1 MNKWFLIVAFSLPL
15 AIFPVESAEARNKV
29 RIGGNVVVDEGT
41 EVKDAVAVGGS
52 VTVNG
57 RVRDSAVAVGGS
69 VILGPDAVIGKDVVS
84 IGGAVKQAQGSKIH
98 GDVVEL
104 NIPGVSAIVPFFV
117 KDTSSSW
124 FWTFKITI
132 FLGFLALASSS
143 WFWTFKITIFL
154 GFLALA
160 VLMVAVLPKPFNL
173 ISNNVQQNLGKV
185 ILWAVLGL
193 VVLVP
198 LAIFLAIS
206 VIGIPLIALE
216 VFLVGIAFLV
226 GYIAIAQLI
235 GDKIAALMKRP
246 ALSVIWL
253 TVMGFL
259 ALWFIGWVPF
269 LGSLVKAV
277 AIVLGFG
284 GVLTTLFTSRK
295 RFQVDSAL

>member
-1 MNKWFLIVAFSLPL
+1 MKRYFKLIAVILPL
-15 AIFPVESAEARNKV
+15 VLFPLVSANAKDKV
-29 RIGGNVVVDEGT
+29 RIGGDVVVEEGT

-57 RVRDSAVAVGGS
+57 KVRDSAVAVGGS
-69 VILGPDAVIGKDVVS
+69 VVLGPNAVIGKDVVS
-84 IGGAVKQAQGSKIH
+84 IGGAVKQAQGSKIY

-104 NIPGVSAIVPFFV
+104 NIPGVSSLIPFFFE
-117 KDTSSSW
+117 DTSSSW
-124 FWTFKITI
+124 FWAFKII
-132 FLGFLALASSS
+132 SL
-143 WFWTFKITIFL
+143 L

-173 ISNNVQQNLGKV
+173 ISNNVQQNLGKI
-185 ILWAVLGL
+185 ILWGILGL
-193 VVLVP
+193 IVLIP

-206 VIGIPLIALE
+206 LIGIPLIALE

-235 GDKIAALMKRP
+235 GDKIAALLKRP

-253 TVMGFL
+253 TVMGLL

-269 LGSLVKAV
+269 LGSFVKAV
-277 AIVLGFG
+277 VVVLGFG
-284 GVLTTLFTSRK
+284 GVLATLFTSRK
-295 RFQVDSAL
+295 GVQVDYAL

>member
-1 MNKWFLIVAFSLPL
+1 MKKG
-15 AIFPVESAEARNKV
+15 IFYIFAVILSITILTPGNVIAKDKV
-29 RIGGNVVVDEGT
+29 RIGGDVVVEEGT

-57 RVRDSAVAVGGS
+57 KVRDSAVAVGGS
-69 VILGPDAVIGKDVVS
+69 VILGPNAVIGKDVVS
-84 IGGAVKQAQGSKIH
+84 IGGAVKQAQGSKIL

-104 NIPGVSAIVPFFV
+104 NIPGVSSIIPFFV
-117 KDTSSSW
+117 EDSPSSW
-124 FWTFKITI
+124 FWTFKII
-132 FLGFLALASSS
+132 SL
-143 WFWTFKITIFL
+143 L

-160 VLMVAVLPKPFNL
+160 VLLVAVLPKPFNL

-198 LAIFLAIS
+198 LAFFLVIS
-206 VIGIPLIALE
+206 VVGIPLIALE

-246 ALSVIWL
+246 ALSVIWVTL
-253 TVMGFL
+253 MGLL
-259 ALWFIGWVPF
+259 AIWLISWVPF
-269 LGSLVKAV
+269 LGSLVNAV
-277 AIVLGFG
+277 VIVLGFG
-284 GVLTTLFTSRK
+284 GVLATLFTSRK
-295 RFQVDSAL
+295 RVQVGSAL

>member
-1 MNKWFLIVAFSLPL
+1 MKKYVKLIAV
-15 AIFPVESAEARNKV
+15 IFPIVLFPLVSANARDKV
-29 RIGGNVVVDEGT
+29 RIGGNVVVEEGT

-57 RVRDSAVAVGGS
+57 KVRDSAVAVGGS

-84 IGGAVKQAQGSKIH
+84 IGGAVEQAQGAIIH

-104 NIPGVSAIVPFFV
+104 NIPGVSAIIPFFL

-124 FWTFKITI
+124 FWTFKIT
-132 FLGFLALASSS
+132 
-143 WFWTFKITIFL
+143 TFI

-160 VLMVAVLPKPFNL
+160 VLLVAVLPKPFDL
-173 ISNNVQQNLGKV
+173 ITNNVQQNLGKV

-198 LAIFLAIS
+198 LALFLLIS
-206 VIGIPLIALE
+206 VVGIPLIALE
-216 VFLVGIAFLV
+216 VFLAGIAFIV

-253 TVMGFL
+253 TVLGLL
-259 ALWFIGWVPF
+259 ALWLIGWVPL
-269 LGSLVKAV
+269 LGSFVKAA

-284 GVLTTLFTSRK
+284 GVLATLFTSRK
-295 RFQVDSAL
+295 RVQVESAL

>member
-1 MNKWFLIVAFSLPL
+1 MKKHCQLL
-15 AIFPVESAEARNKV
+15 AIILSIVLFPLVGAHAKDKV
-29 RIGGNVVVDEGT
+29 RIGGDVVVEEGT

-57 RVRDSAVAVGGS
+57 KVRDSAVAVGGS
-69 VILGPDAVIGKDVVS
+69 VILGPNAVIGKDVVA

-104 NIPGVSAIVPFFV
+104 NIPGVSSLMPFFLE
-117 KDTSSSW
+117 DTSSSW
-124 FWTFKITI
+124 YWTFKITS
-132 FLGFLALASSS
+132 L
-143 WFWTFKITIFL
+143 L

-160 VLMVAVLPKPFNL
+160 VLLVAVLPKPFDL
-173 ISNNVQQNLGKV
+173 ITNNVQQNLGKV

-198 LAIFLAIS
+198 LAFFLVIS
-206 VIGIPLIALE
+206 VVGIPLIALE

-226 GYIAIAQLI
+226 GYIAIAQLV

-253 TVMGFL
+253 TVMGLL
-259 ALWFIGWVPF
+259 ALWLIGWVPF
-269 LGSLVKAV
+269 LGTLVKAAV
-277 AIVLGFG
+277 IVLGFG
-284 GVLTTLFTSRK
+284 GVLMTLFTSRK
-295 RFQVDSAL
+295 RIQVENAL

>member
-1 MNKWFLIVAFSLPL
+1 MNKWFLIIAFSLPL
-15 AIFPVESAEARNKV
+15 AIFSPGSAEARNKV
-29 RIGGNVVVDEGT
+29 RIGGNVVVEEGT

-57 RVRDSAVAVGGS
+57 KVRDSAVAVGGS
-69 VILGPDAVIGKDVVS
+69 VTLGPRAVIGKDVVS
-84 IGGAVKQAQGSKIH
+84 IGGAVNQAQGSKIH

-104 NIPGVSAIVPFFV
+104 NIPGVSSIIPFFLE
-117 KDTSSSW
+117 DTASGW
-124 FWTFKITI
+124 FWTFKII
-132 FLGFLALASSS
+132 SL
-143 WFWTFKITIFL
+143 L

-160 VLMVAVLPKPFNL
+160 VLLVALLQKPFDL
-173 ISNNVQQNLGKV
+173 ITDNVQQNLGKV

-206 VIGIPLIALE
+206 VVGIPLIALE
-216 VFLVGIAFLV
+216 VFLAGIAFLV

-253 TVMGFL
+253 TVMGL
-259 ALWFIGWVPF
+259 LVLWLIGWVPF
-269 LGSLVKAV
+269 LGSLVKAAV
-277 AIVLGFG
+277 IVLGFG
-284 GVLTTLFTSRK
+284 GVLATLFTSRK
-295 RFQVDSAL
+295 RVRLENAL

>member
-1 MNKWFLIVAFSLPL
+1 MKKYFQLL
-15 AIFPVESAEARNKV
+15 AVILTLVLFPHVSANAKDKV
-29 RIGGNVVVDEGT
+29 RIGGDVVVEEGT

-57 RVRDSAVAVGGS
+57 KVRDSAVAVGGS
-69 VILGPDAVIGKDVVS
+69 VILGPNAVIGKDVVS

-98 GDVVEL
+98 GDVVEV
-104 NIPGVSAIVPFFV
+104 NIPGVSAIIPFFF
-117 KDTSSSW
+117 KDPSSSW
-124 FWTFKITI
+124 FWTFKII
-132 FLGFLALASSS
+132 SL
-143 WFWTFKITIFL
+143 L

-160 VLMVAVLPKPFNL
+160 VLLVAVLPKPFNL

-198 LAIFLAIS
+198 LAFFLVIS
-206 VIGIPLIALE
+206 IVGIPLIALE

-235 GDKIAALMKRP
+235 GDKIAALLKRP
-246 ALSVIWL
+246 ALSVIWVTL
-253 TVMGFL
+253 MGLL
-259 ALWFIGWVPF
+259 AIWLISWVPF

-277 AIVLGFG
+277 VIVLGFG
-284 GVLTTLFTSRK
+284 GVLATLFTSRK
-295 RFQVDSAL
+295 RVQVGSAL

>member
-1 MNKWFLIVAFSLPL
+1 
-15 AIFPVESAEARNKV
+15 
-29 RIGGNVVVDEGT
+29 
-41 EVKDAVAVGGS
+41 
-52 VTVNG
+52 
-57 RVRDSAVAVGGS
+57 
-69 VILGPDAVIGKDVVS
+69 VVS

-104 NIPGVSAIVPFFV
+104 NIPGVSAIIPFFFE
-117 KDTSSSW
+117 DTSSSW
-124 FWTFKITI
+124 FWTFKFST
-132 FLGFLALASSS
+132 L
-143 WFWTFKITIFL
+143 L

-173 ISNNVQQNLGKV
+173 IFSNVQQNLGKI
-185 ILWAVLGL
+185 ILWGILGL
-193 VVLVP
+193 VVLIP

-216 VFLVGIAFLV
+216 IFLVGIAFLV

-246 ALSVIWL
+246 ALSLIWH
-253 TVMGFL
+253 TVMGLL
-259 ALWFIGWVPF
+259 ALWCIGWVPF

-277 AIVLGFG
+277 VIVLGFG

-295 RFQVDSAL
+295 RVQVDNAL